1 MIKKIFKGVKKVAKK
16 IGKGIK
22 KVVKKV
28 GRAFGKL
35 GIVGQLGLMFLMPYA
50 MGGLSSFFGQFATQ
64 GLAQGTTTFA
74 SRLVAQGGIKG
85 AIGQAMGAIHSA
97 GSAIGSIYNNVT
109 EAISTGFD
117 RAGNFLKG
125 RGFTVTPTPE
135 AVTIPS
141 PAEVVTD
148 EVKEETLLGKG
159 KKKIIETVEEVKET
173 LTDPKKLGEEISE
186 GALSG
191 VKAGARDIVTDVFVG
206 DKPQEKVLV
215 TNFDVQGVQ
224 NYDSGGVIGAKT
236 FFDMNN
242 TYQSGGS
249 VFGAGSS
256 LANAYMVEAV
266 SGGDT
271 NYVNDMRMLRGL

>member
-1 MIKKIFKGVKKVAKK
+1 MSIFKKVRKGIKKVAKG
-16 IGKGIK
+16 IGKRIK

-50 MGGLSSFFGQFATQ
+50 MGGLSSFFGQFAAGQ
-64 GLAQGTTTFA
+64 AGTFA
-74 SRLVAQGGIKG
+74 SNLVAQGGIKG

-97 GSAIGSIYNNVT
+97 GSAVGSIYNNVT
-109 EAISTGFD
+109 EAISKGFD

-125 RGFTVTPTPE
+125 RGFTVTPTPD
-135 AVTIPS
+135 AVPIPS
-141 PAEVVTD
+141 AAEVVTD

-159 KKKIIETVEEVKET
+159 KKKIVETFEGVKET
-173 LTDPKKLGEEISE
+173 LTDPEKLTEEISE

-191 VKAGARDIVTDVFVG
+191 LKAGAKDIVVG
-206 DKPQEKVLV
+206 AISGEQPDNRMLV
-215 TNFDVQGVQ
+215 ANYDIQSMQ
-224 NYDSGGVIGAKT
+224 NYDNGGVMGTKT

-242 TYQSGGS
+242 TYQAGGS

-256 LANAYMVEAV
+256 VANAYMVEAV

-271 NYVNDMRMLRGL
+271 NYINDMRMLRGL